1 MKATIET
8 FYEAFKNL
16 DAEAMVNC
24 YHDAVVFEDPA
35 FGVLKDE
42 SAKGMWRMLCASQ
55 KNKNFK
61 VVVSNIE
68 AHKTLGSAH
77 WEAFYTFSKTGR
89 KVHNKVE
96 AQFQFKDGLIIKH
109 SDNFNLH
116 HWAKQALG
124 FKGFLLGGTSYF
136 SSKLKVQT
144 NKMLNNYLNEKKAI

>member
-1 MKATIET
+1 
-8 FYEAFKNL
+8 
-16 DAEAMVNC
+16 
-24 YHDAVVFEDPA
+24 
-35 FGVLKDE
+35 
-42 SAKGMWRMLCASQ
+42 MLCASQ

-68 AHKTLGSAH
+68 AHNTLGSAD

-109 SDNFNLH
+109 SDNFNLQ

-136 SSKLKVQT
+136 SSKLKAQT